1 MNLQNSIL
9 HSHSQANTSENFIA
23 YMHIS
28 LVQVNAKLKLVF

>member
-9 HSHSQANTSENFIA
+9 HSRANTSENFTA

-28 LVQVNAKLKLVF
+28 LVQVNAKLTLVF